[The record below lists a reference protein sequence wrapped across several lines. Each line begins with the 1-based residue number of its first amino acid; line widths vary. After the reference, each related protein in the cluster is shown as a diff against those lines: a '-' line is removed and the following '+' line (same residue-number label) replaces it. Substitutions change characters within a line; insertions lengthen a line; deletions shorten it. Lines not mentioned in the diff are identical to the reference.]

1 MDITMFLN
9 DNMRVLDYLYSKRDD
24 EDFIR
29 VSQQEVAEYFELSR
43 PTINRIFKALKESDS
58 YLFNIEEP
66 TKTIDLGS
74 QHSSQKNEDDLF
86 ARKVMGLSTD

>member
-29 VSQQEVAEYFELSR
+29 VSQLEVAEHFGLSR
-43 PTINRIFKALKESDS
+43 PTMNRIFKALKENG
-58 YLFNIEEP
+58 YLIMDERYNCKYKITE
-66 TKTIDLGS
+66 KSLYLV
-74 QHSSQKNEDDLF
+74 QKIREI
-86 ARKVMGLSTD
+86 